1 MPFKSEKQR
10 KWMWANEPEMAEKWE
25 KEEDEKNEGNVM
37 KITKRQLRRIIKEE
51 KQKLLKEM
59 IDPQYMREEILNLA
73 EIVDEDGMVVIME
86 LVEAPFNGNL
96 NDAYDAVESYVTSA
110 TPETL
115 KWLHDEITSEGLFD
129 WYG

>member
-1 MPFKSEKQR
+1 
-10 KWMWANEPEMAEKWE
+10 
-25 KEEDEKNEGNVM
+25 M

-51 KQKLLKEM
+51 KAKLLKEM

-86 LVEAPFNGNL
+86 LIEAPFNGNL
-96 NDAYDAVESYVTSA
+96 DDAFDAVERHISSA
-110 TPETL
+110 SPEDL
-115 KWLHDEITSEGLFD
+115 KWLHEEITMEGLFD